1 MELPASFVDYTRTLL
16 GDEEYQKLAES
27 LNEEQPVSIRINANK
42 LEVDKEKFNGRVP
55 WCTTGYYLDNRLT
68 FTFDPLFHAG
78 AYYVQEASSMFVEQA
93 FRQYNSGRPVVV
105 LDLCAAPGGK
115 STLARTI
122 MHEGGLLVANEVV
135 RNRSQILA
143 ENMIKWGHPDVVVTN
158 NEPADFAQL
167 EEFFDMIL
175 IDAPCSGEGMFR
187 KDPGAVSE
195 WSPENVETCRER
207 QRRIIKDIWPSLKA
221 GGVLFYST
229 CTYNLKENEENIR
242 WILDE
247 FDSEIL
253 PLDTGRFWNV
263 GRNQMVPQHFPVYRF
278 WPHKVKGE
286 GFFLAAIYKPTGY
299 EVNPWDPNP
308 FSDALPPDPSELK
321 KDYPWEKLKKPQ
333 KKEPKPSDIT
343 RMQVWESRDW
353 IVNSED
359 YEYIVDGNSITAF
372 HRNLLPDL
380 NVLRSTLH
388 VVHAGIAV
396 AELKGKKIMP
406 THGLAMSMELNK
418 EVFATEE
425 ISYEQ
430 AIAYLR
436 KEAIT
441 LPTTAPRGV
450 VLLTYKGVPL
460 GFVKNVGNRANNLY
474 PLEWRI
480 RSGYMPEEIKILDA
494 LLQ

>member
-16 GDEEYQKLAES
+16 GDEEYQKLAEA
-27 LNEEQPVSIRINANK
+27 LNEEQPVSIRINGSK
-42 LEVDKEKFNGRVP
+42 LKVDREKFGRKVP
-55 WCTTGYYLDNRLT
+55 WSTTGFYLDQRLT

-78 AYYVQEASSMFVEQA
+78 AYYVQEASSMFVEQV
-93 FRQYNSGRPVVV
+93 FRQYNSRRPVVV

-115 STLARTI
+115 STIARSI

-135 RNRSQILA
+135 RNRSQVLA

-158 NEPADFAQL
+158 NEPADFGKL

-175 IDAPCSGEGMFR
+175 VDAPCSGEGMFR

-195 WSPENVETCRER
+195 WSPENVEACRQR
-207 QRRIIKDIWPSLKA
+207 QRRIISDIWPSLKR
-221 GGVLFYST
+221 GGTLIYST
-229 CTYNLKENEENIR
+229 CTYNMKENEENVR
-242 WILDE
+242 WILDK
-247 FDSEIL
+247 FGAQIL
-253 PLDTGRFWNV
+253 PLDAAIQWHV
-263 GRNQMVPQHFPVYRF
+263 SRNLMPRQHFPIYRF

-299 EVNPWDPNP
+299 EMNPWDPNP

-321 KDYPWEKLKKPQ
+321 KEYPWEKLKKPQ
-333 KKEPKPSDIT
+333 KKEAKPSDIT
-343 RMQVWESRDW
+343 RMQVCESRDW

-372 HRNLLPDL
+372 HRNLLPNL

-406 THGLAMSMELNK
+406 THGLAMSMVLNK

-474 PLEWRI
+474 PQEWRI